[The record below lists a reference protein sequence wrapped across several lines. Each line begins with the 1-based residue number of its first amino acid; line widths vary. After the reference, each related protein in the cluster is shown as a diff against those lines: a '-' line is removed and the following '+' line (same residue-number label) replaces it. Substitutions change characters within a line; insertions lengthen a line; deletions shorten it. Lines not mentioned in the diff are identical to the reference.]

1 MGIYRGGYRQYE
13 GPFLPISTRFLVI
26 VGSEFKRLWQGKWN
40 RRLMLFAILPL
51 VITIAV
57 LVGKGVVEA
66 QVGTLPFELN
76 LLGRMLQVEML
87 FMALLAA
94 SAGSGILAD
103 DRASNAL
110 VLYLARPLTPARY
123 LLGKGLALA
132 AILATVYLVPAF
144 LFIFS
149 AALILPGATVL
160 GTLTDLATATAGC
173 LLNITFVTMVIL
185 LFSSLG
191 SRARYIGLGWFGL
204 FFFSQMIAKG
214 AYSATELPWTRLLS
228 LPDLFQKA
236 LDWFLAGGSGEA
248 IAVIIL
254 AALTTV
260 AGAVLWQRVI
270 YRQASKA
277 VA

>member
-1 MGIYRGGYRQYE
+1 VGVYRGGYRQYE
-13 GPFLPISTRFLVI
+13 GPFLAIRTRFLVI
-26 VGSEFKRLWQGKWN
+26 FASEFKRLWKGKWN
-40 RRLMLFAILPL
+40 RRLMLFAAIPL
-51 VITIAV
+51 IVTVAV
-57 LVGKGVVEA
+57 LVGKGVVES
-66 QVGTLPFELN
+66 QVGALPFELN

-123 LLGKGLALA
+123 LIGKGLALA
-132 AILATVYLVPAF
+132 GILATVYLVPAF
-144 LFIFS
+144 LFIV
-149 AALILPGATVL
+149 AAAVVLPSTTIAGVA
-160 GTLTDLATATAGC
+160 TDLGLATAGC
-173 LLNITFVTMVIL
+173 MLNISFVTLVIL

-191 SRARYIGLGWFGL
+191 ARARYIGLGWFGL

-214 AYSATELPWTRLLS
+214 AYQATDLPWTKLLS
-228 LPDLFQKA
+228 MPDLFQKS
-236 LDWFLAGGSGEA
+236 LDWFLLGGSGDG
-248 IAVIIL
+248 IAVVIL
-254 AALTTV
+254 AALATL
-260 AGAVLWQRVI
+260 AGAALWQRVI